1 MCSFCCV
8 ASVVKSVV
16 SVSFSTGFHLNNT
29 LFHSG
34 FVIEQSDGSGSGGCT
49 DFHAHKHH
57 KHKVYQHMY
66 SYNRTG
72 IIIRLALLL
81 RKRGGR
87 AISAVQLKRSYTYQA
102 CANTGLIKCYKRYT
116 QGHGDQTLAQL
127 YYPLNSRPRLSTNFN
142 GPKWGLPCRRL

>member
-1 MCSFCCV
+1 MCSFRCV
-8 ASVVKSVV
+8 LSVLKSVV
-16 SVSFSTGFHLNNT
+16 SVSFFTGSHLNNT
-29 LFHSG
+29 LFHSS

-81 RKRGGR
+81 RKRGDR
-87 AISAVQLKRSYTYQA
+87 AISAVQLKGSYTYQA
-102 CANTGLIKCYKRYT
+102 NTGLNSYKRYT

-127 YYPLNSRPRLSTNFN
+127 YYTLN